1 MQQSPET
8 NKECMLP
15 WAALICS
22 VTIHSNGPKTQDLSH
37 QVHSCIS
44 PASGLNLISHRT
56 WEKSLDFFGF
66 PFLIYLVKLKYQ
78 YKPCLLNS
86 RDGEQATAKT
96 SPRYAAYL
104 REDSHWRRCPDYSMG
119 YSQLLPGVE
128 GA

>member
-1 MQQSPET
+1 MYASLGIHS
-8 NKECMLP
+8 KECIIP
-15 WAALICS
+15 
-22 VTIHSNGPKTQDLSH
+22 
-37 QVHSCIS
+37 SCIS
-44 PASGLNLISHRT
+44 PASGLNLISHMT